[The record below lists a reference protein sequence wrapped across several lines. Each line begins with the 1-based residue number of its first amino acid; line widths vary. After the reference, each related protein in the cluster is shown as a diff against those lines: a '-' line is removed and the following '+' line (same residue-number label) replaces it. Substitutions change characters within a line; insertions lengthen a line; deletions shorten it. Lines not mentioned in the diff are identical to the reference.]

1 MKISFSITVCNEL
14 EEIKKLVPFILKHKR
29 AQDEI
34 VVLYDEKNGNKEVL
48 EFLLPYNK
56 LPNVQTW
63 RSWDW
68 NDNFADWK
76 NKLNDYCAGDYIYQ
90 IDADEMISEYMVK
103 NLYQILEMNPSV
115 DLIFVPRINTVDGLT
130 EEHIKK
136 WGWRVN
142 DKGWINW
149 PDAQGRIYR
158 KGMTWYGRVHERI
171 VGGQKFSFLPNDD
184 DYCIQHHKTINKQ
197 EKQNNFYQT
206 I

>member
-68 NDNFADWK
+68 NDDFADWK
-76 NKLNDYCAGDYIYQ
+76 NKLNDYCTGDYIYQ

-115 DLIFVPRINTVDGLT
+115 DLIFVPRINTVDGIT
-130 EEHIKK
+130 EEHIQK
-136 WGWRVN
+136 WGWNVN
-142 DKGWINW
+142 NKGWVNF
-149 PDAQGRIYR
+149 PDSEGRIYK
-158 KGMTWYGRVHERI
+158 KGMSWYGKVHERI
-171 VGGQKFSFLPNDD
+171 YGGQKFSSLPYDEE
-184 DYCIQHHKTINKQ
+184 YCIQHHKTIERQ
-197 EKQNNFYQT
+197 EKQNNYYGS